1 MFSVR
6 FTGEKTAIATAIIGQ
21 TDNRQK
27 NRRCI
32 IYRPEYLVIRP
43 SVGQCV
49 RHVCP
54 AWPHAAPISC
64 FLLSCQL
71 SSQTKRTPPVTKRGG
86 IYGSVQTGATAPSC
100 LHSSAQTLSKESL
113 CVIRQPA
120 TLQNERHQTQ
130 LGLSQEQNSNISALI
145 SDTHRQPAHLALSG

>member
-32 IYRPEYLVIRP
+32 IYRPEYLVI
-43 SVGQCV
+43 SQCV
-49 RHVCP
+49 RHVC
-54 AWPHAAPISC
+54 PISC

-86 IYGSVQTGATAPSC
+86 IYGSVQAGATAPSC